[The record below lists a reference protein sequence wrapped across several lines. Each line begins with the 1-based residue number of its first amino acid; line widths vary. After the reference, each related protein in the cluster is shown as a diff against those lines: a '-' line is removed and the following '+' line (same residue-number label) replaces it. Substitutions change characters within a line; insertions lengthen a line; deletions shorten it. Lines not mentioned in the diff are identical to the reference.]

1 MDGITCSKEIRL
13 LERQQR
19 LQSRLPIIAV
29 TANARDELI
38 QDAMDAGANA
48 ITTKPYRIG
57 DLVAQIEEYCP

>member
-1 MDGITCSKEIRL
+1 M
-13 LERQQR
+13 
-19 LQSRLPIIAV
+19 QSRLPIIAV